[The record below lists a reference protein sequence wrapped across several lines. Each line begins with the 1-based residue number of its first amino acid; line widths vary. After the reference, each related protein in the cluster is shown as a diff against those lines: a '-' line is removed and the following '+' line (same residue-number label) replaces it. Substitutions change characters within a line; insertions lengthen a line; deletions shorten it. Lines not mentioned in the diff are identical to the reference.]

1 MSEFIFKSC
10 FKISGWGLIQAKWRG
25 VTFLLFWAFLT
36 TETDLNSDKG
46 FPVFGGQRAK

>member
-1 MSEFIFKSC
+1 MSELIFKSC